1 MRFDVITLFPDI
13 FGPFLE
19 QGVNRR
25 AFDSGI
31 MEVKLWHLRDFAQ
44 GQYKRVDDRPYGGG
58 AGMVM
63 LAEPLFQCLSAI
75 RKERDEEREVCPLI
89 FFSPTGNP
97 LTHQFVQSWSSQGG
111 AILLCGRYEGV
122 DQRFIDLYVDI
133 TLSMGDFVLS
143 GGEIPAMAFLDAI
156 ARLQP
161 GVLNSDESHQF
172 DSFHENLD
180 GLLDC
185 PHYTRPELWQGLGVP
200 AELMS
205 GHHVNIQTWRKQQ
218 SVLLTQRN
226 RPELIQQAEKKRNQ
240 TGIIDKKELKK

>member
-1 MRFDVITLFPDI
+1 VRFDVITLFPDI
-13 FGPFLE
+13 FVPFLE

-25 AFDSGI
+25 AFESQI
-31 MEVKLWHLRDFAQ
+31 MQVKLWNLRDYAL

-63 LAEPLFQCLSAI
+63 MAEPLFQCLSAI
-75 RKERDEEREVCPLI
+75 RQERGEERLECPLI
-89 FFSPTGNP
+89 FFTPTGQRLN
-97 LTHQFVQSWSSQGG
+97 HQLVQTWDTKRG

-122 DQRFIDLYVDI
+122 DQRFIDLYVDLMI
-133 TLSMGDFVLS
+133 SMGDFVLS

-185 PHYTRPELWQGLGVP
+185 PHFTRPEIWQGRGVP
-200 AELMS
+200 TELMS
-205 GHHVNIQTWRKQQ
+205 GHHENIQNWRKQQ
-218 SVLLTQRN
+218 SLIVTKQH
-226 RPELIQQAEKKRNQ
+226 RPELLGNSEGRSIPSKS
-240 TGIIDKKELKK
+240 KELKK

>member
-13 FGPFLE
+13 FPPFLE

-25 AFDSGI
+25 AFESGI
-31 MEVKLWHLRDFAQ
+31 MQVKLWNLRDYAQ

-63 LAEPLFQCLSAI
+63 LAEPLFQCLTAI
-75 RKERDEEREVCPLI
+75 RSERGETRDLCPLI
-89 FFSPTGNP
+89 FFTPTGRP
-97 LTHQFVQSWSSQGG
+97 LTHEFVQNWGSQRG

-122 DQRFIDLYVDI
+122 DQRFIDLHVDLMI
-133 TLSMGDFVLS
+133 SMGDFVLS

-172 DSFHENLD
+172 DSFHKNLD

-185 PHYTRPELWQGLGVP
+185 PHYTRPDIWQGQAVP
-200 AELMS
+200 QELMS
-205 GHHVNIQTWRKQQ
+205 GHHENIQSWRKQQ
-218 SVLLTQRN
+218 SVLLTRQN
-226 RPELIQQAEKKRNQ
+226 RPELFGKAVSQAKSQ
-240 TGIIDKKELKK
+240 TKN

>member
-13 FGPFLE
+13 FLPFLE

-25 AFDSGI
+25 AFESGI
-31 MEVKLWHLRDFAQ
+31 MQVNLWNLRDYAQ

-63 LAEPLFQCLSAI
+63 LAEPLFQCLTAI
-75 RKERDEEREVCPLI
+75 RDQRGEPREECPLV
-89 FFSPTGNP
+89 FFTPTGQP
-97 LTHQFVQSWSSQGG
+97 LTHQFVQSWGPNQG

-122 DQRFIDLYVDI
+122 DQRFIDLYVDQTI
-133 TLSMGDFVLS
+133 SMGDFVLS
-143 GGEIPAMAFLDAI
+143 GGEIPAMAFLDAV

-185 PHYTRPELWQGLGVP
+185 PHFTRPEVWQGCSVP

-205 GHHVNIQTWRKQQ
+205 GHHENIQAWRKQQ
-218 SVLLTQRN
+218 SLLVTQQN
-226 RPELIQQAEKKRNQ
+226 RPELFEKY
-240 TGIIDKKELKK
+240 TTKELIINKKLNKR